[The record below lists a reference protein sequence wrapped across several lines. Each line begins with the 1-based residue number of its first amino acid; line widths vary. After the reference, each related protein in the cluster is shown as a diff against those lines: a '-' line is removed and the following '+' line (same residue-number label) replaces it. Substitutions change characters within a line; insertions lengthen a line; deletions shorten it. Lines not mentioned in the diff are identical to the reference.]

1 MNSRTKVTLNRF
13 FLGVAFLLI
22 AKLTNKI
29 STNLFIIGL
38 VIMIILALGYYV
50 IMVNNNRKTKN

>member
-22 AKLTNKI
+22 GKLTGKI

-38 VIMIILALGYYV
+38 VIMIILALGYY
-50 IMVNNNRKTKN
+50 ILMANSNRKTKN